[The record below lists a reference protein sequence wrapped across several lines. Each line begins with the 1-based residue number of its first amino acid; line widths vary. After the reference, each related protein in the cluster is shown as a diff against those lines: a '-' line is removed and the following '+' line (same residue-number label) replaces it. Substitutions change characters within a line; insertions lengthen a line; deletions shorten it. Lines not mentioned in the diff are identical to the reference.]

1 VIHAHRARRLALQGL
16 CCLDVQ
22 GERVRDLVSDFLNDS
37 QEPAETLSAAHAL
50 LEAAWAARLDCD
62 ALLARHAH
70 NWELS
75 RLALVDRNILR
86 LGVCELRGGAVD
98 AKIVITEALKLAQEF
113 STAESPR
120 FVNGVLDAV
129 AKEIRR
135 DAGPSGPL
143 GGDAGDKTGE
153 TGKTEEKTKA
163 GEEEDEEEAKK
174 QE

>member
-1 VIHAHRARRLALQGL
+1 MSRRHRARRLALQGL

-22 GERVRDLVSDFLNDS
+22 GPSGRELVGQFIDDS
-37 QEPAETLSAAHAL
+37 REDEQTLRQGREL
-50 LEAAWAARLDCD
+50 LDQVLQDKDNCD
-62 ALLARHAH
+62 AMLLRYAK

-86 LGVCELRGGAVD
+86 LAVAEMRLRRTPRKVA
-98 AKIVITEALKLAQEF
+98 ITEAIKLAQEF

-129 AKEIRR
+129 AEEIF
-135 DAGPSGPL
+135 
-143 GGDAGDKTGE
+143 GE
-153 TGKTEEKTKA
+153 H
-163 GEEEDEEEAKK
+163 EDK

>member
-1 VIHAHRARRLALQGL
+1 LALQGL

-22 GERVRDLVSDFLNDS
+22 GEKARQLVEDFLSDS
-37 QEPAETLSAAHAL
+37 REPAQTVAAARTML
-50 LEAAWAARLDCD
+50 QAAWGDRAACD
-62 ALLARHAH
+62 ELLARHAR

-86 LGVCELRGGAVD
+86 LGACELREGKAPPKV
-98 AKIVITEALKLAQEF
+98 VITEAIKLAQEF
-113 STAESPR
+113 STADSPR

-135 DAGPSGPL
+135 DAGDGKKL
-143 GGDAGDKTGE
+143 RKEEE
-153 TGKTEEKTKA
+153 TKEEEEEEK
-163 GEEEDEEEAKK
+163 KK